1 MNLNDNK
8 KFWKKIKLFF
18 SDKGVASSNIVAL
31 GDIIT
36 DNQKLT
42 YLFNTYLEN
51 ITDTLQLKKLPLK
64 ISISLW
70 NYFFL
75 WESWQSISK
84 IKESNVIP
92 KQFCF
97 KQVSSTEMRNIIKT
111 LSRKKYAIRSCI
123 PVCIMIDG

>member
-64 ISISLW
+64 ISISL
-70 NYFFL
+70 
-75 WESWQSISK
+75 
-84 IKESNVIP
+84 
-92 KQFCF
+92 
-97 KQVSSTEMRNIIKT
+97 
-111 LSRKKYAIRSCI
+111 
-123 PVCIMIDG
+123 